1 MHERP
6 EVGRAGRR
14 RGAVAMFRRK
24 RAHRIGTIGVT
35 VLAAALLAPAA
46 AVSAGT
52 TTWPAASTPA
62 STGADVVAVELTPD
76 ADMDADPSV
85 DLGVALDLPPA
96 PAPEAPEPEEVVPD
110 PTETATTGGAPGGA
124 ETILSASGSTS
135 GFAVVGIT
143 WDRGSASEGTS
154 VAIRSRTGE
163 AWTDW
168 EPVQV
173 DVDGADEAG
182 VPGVRWR
189 DGTDPVAV
197 GIVDEVEVAVRG
209 EGGVLPAHPELAII
223 DPDAH
228 PGAGTTLSTVAG
240 PSSAQI
246 SDGVWRPQGQ
256 GGSVSTDAA
265 AGAGVL
271 PAAAVPRPQIRSRAE
286 WGADESLMTWAPQA
300 GRVRGAIVHHTVNA
314 NNYTAD
320 QVPSIM
326 RGIYTYHAVSRGWG
340 DIGYN
345 VLVDRFGRA
354 WQGRA
359 GGVDRAIVGAHATD
373 WNSEWFGISVIG
385 DFQRVAPSPEIIDAV
400 AFVIGWKF
408 SLHGVRASSGTIRGH
423 RDVGQTSCPG
433 DYLYARIPDI
443 RAKAVAWQGD
453 GSDRTLVHDMTGD
466 GRADLV
472 LRNGSS
478 IDVAAPSARGW
489 ESQQQVG
496 SGWTGSQTIA
506 PGDFTGDGV
515 PDLMLRS
522 GGSLFLYPG
531 TAAGAWGTRQEVA
544 IASLAGMDLV
554 VGGHDWTGDGATDL
568 LARRGAD
575 GTLWLYA
582 GDGRGGVA
590 APTQVGFGW
599 GPMSL
604 IQLIGN
610 FSDGRPAL
618 VARDSSGVLYSYPGD
633 GRGAFGARVA
643 IGPGWSGINLVAG
656 VGDMDDDGR
665 NDLVGRSA
673 NGDLWLYAGTGTGT
687 FANASRIGT
696 GWGSFTTILSAGRG
710 GSGQDLY
717 AVNPAGA
724 LLRYVYRSGGL
735 FDRRLPSG
743 VAGSDV
749 AEVVTPGDWNGDG
762 RADLIARRSNGD
774 LWLHP
779 GDGSGNF
786 AAAGARIGNGWGSF
800 AQVISGGNWLGTG
813 VPTLIALDRNAGRIW
828 LYPGNG
834 SGGFGS
840 AYLLASGVG
849 NVDLIINAGRWSG
862 GTVPDLLTR
871 VAGTGAL
878 QLRVGNGGA
887 LLGAPTQI
895 GSGWQGMQ
903 IVGAGD
909 VDSDGRPDLAAS
921 LGTTLLLYPGN
932 GTGGFLGT
940 RTIGTVSSGTFLS

>member
-1 MHERP
+1 MYERP
-6 EVGRAGRR
+6 EVGSRGSEA
-14 RGAVAMFRRK
+14 GAVVMFRR
-24 RAHRIGTIGVT
+24 RRTHRIGTVGVT
-35 VLAAALLAPAA
+35 VLAVALLAPAA
-46 AVSAGT
+46 AVSAEAT
-52 TTWPAASTPA
+52 AWPTAATPA
-62 STGADVVAVELTPD
+62 STGADVVEVELAPD
-76 ADMDADPSV
+76 AGMDAGVSV

-96 PAPEAPEPEEVVPD
+96 PTPETSEPSGVVPD
-110 PTETATTGGAPGGA
+110 PTGAATVGGASGDS
-124 ETILSASGSTS
+124 ESILSASGSTS
-135 GFAVVGIT
+135 GFAVVGVT

-163 AWTDW
+163 TWTDW

-173 DVDGADEAG
+173 DVDGADGAG
-182 VPGVRWR
+182 VPGAQWR

-228 PGAGTTLSTVAG
+228 PGARTTVSTVAG
-240 PSSAQI
+240 PDSARI
-246 SDGVWRPQGQ
+246 SGGVWHPQGQ
-256 GGSVSTDAA
+256 GGSVSTAA
-265 AGAGVL
+265 VAGPGAL
-271 PAAAVPRPQIRSRAE
+271 SAAAVPRPEIHSRAD
-286 WGADESLMTWAPQA
+286 WGADESLMTWAPQP

-359 GGVDRAIVGAHATD
+359 GGVDREIVGAHATG

-385 DFQRVAPSPEIIDAV
+385 DFQQAAPSSAIVDAV
-400 AFVIGWKF
+400 AFIIGWKF
-408 SLHGVRASSGTIRGH
+408 SLHGVQANSFTIRGH

-433 DYLYARIPDI
+433 DYLYARIPEI

-453 GSDRTLVHDMTGD
+453 GSDRTLVHDVTGD
-466 GRADLV
+466 GRADLA
-472 LRNGSS
+472 LRTGSS
-478 IDVAAPSARGW
+478 IEVASSSARGW
-489 ESQQQVG
+489 ESPKQVG
-496 SGWTGSQTIA
+496 NGWTGSRTIA
-506 PGDFTGDGV
+506 PGDFTGDGI

-531 TAAGAWGTRQEVA
+531 TASGGWAARQEVG
-544 IASLAGMDLV
+544 IASLAEMDLV

-568 LARRGAD
+568 LARRSAD

-582 GDGRGGVA
+582 GNGRGGVA
-590 APTQVGFGW
+590 EPRKIGIGW
-599 GPMSL
+599 ASMSL
-604 IQLIGN
+604 IQMIGQLA
-610 FSDGRPAL
+610 DGRPAL
-618 VARDSSGVLYSYPGD
+618 VARDGSGTLYTYVGD
-633 GRGAFGARVA
+633 GSGGFSTRVVV
-643 IGPGWSGINLVAG
+643 GPGWSVMNMLVG

-665 NDLVGRSA
+665 NDLVARGA
-673 NGDLWLYAGTGTGT
+673 NGDFLLYPGTGTGT
-687 FANASRIGT
+687 FANASRIGI
-696 GWGSFTTILSAGRG
+696 GWGSFTAILSAGRE
-710 GSGQDLY
+710 GSGQDVY
-717 AVNPAGA
+717 AVTAAGV
-724 LLRYVYRSGGL
+724 LLRYAYRGGGF
-735 FDRRLPSG
+735 FDQRLPSG
-743 VAGSDV
+743 VSGSDV
-749 AEVVTPGDWNGDG
+749 TEVITPGDWNGDG
-762 RADLIARRSNGD
+762 RADLITRRTNGD
-774 LWLHP
+774 LWLYP
-779 GDGSGNF
+779 GLGSGSF
-786 AAAGARIGNGWGSF
+786 ASAGTKIGIGWGSF

-834 SGGFGS
+834 RGGFGS
-840 AYLLASGVG
+840 AYMLASGVG
-849 NVDLIINAGRWSG
+849 NVDSIINAGRWSG

-887 LLGAPTQI
+887 LLGDPTQI

-909 VDSDGRPDLAAS
+909 VDGDGRPDLAAS
-921 LGTTLLLYPGN
+921 RGTTLLLYPGN
-932 GTGGFLGT
+932 GTGGFLRT
-940 RTIGTVSSGTFLS
+940 QTIGAVPSGAVLS